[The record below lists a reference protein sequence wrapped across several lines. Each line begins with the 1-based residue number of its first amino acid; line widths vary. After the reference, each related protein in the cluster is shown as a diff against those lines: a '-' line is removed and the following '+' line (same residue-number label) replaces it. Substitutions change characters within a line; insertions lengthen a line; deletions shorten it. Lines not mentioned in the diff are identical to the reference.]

1 MTVDELRTAL
11 DDDTSIADVA
21 AEKGVDKQTVID
33 AMVAAAETRLDE
45 AKAALPER
53 IAAMV
58 DGTMPADGPGGGHGG
73 GPGGG
78 PGGGRGGRG
87 PGLSAAATA
96 LGVSE
101 DDLRTALQDGKTIA
115 AVAEEKGVEVQTVID
130 AMVAEAETHLAEE
143 VESGRITQAQA
154 DERLAELETRI
165 TERVNSTGPAG
176 GRHGN

>member
-33 AMVAAAETRLDE
+33 AMVAAAEARLDE

-58 DGTMPADGPGGGHGG
+58 DGTMPAGGPGGGH
-73 GPGGG
+73 GGG

-115 AVAEEKGVEVQTVID
+115 AVAEEKGVDVQTVID

-154 DERLAELETRI
+154 DERLAELETRV